1 MNPISPVVV
10 EVVDTPAIEVADT
23 LVAEEVVATPST
35 AAAGAPAAGAPAAG
49 TPAADAPVA
58 DTPVAA
64 ETATPPASPAG
75 AGGAPS
81 GTPPVAPALS
91 ARSLL
96 KQLQHQFPAFRNC
109 LPLAIGIDKQL
120 LARVPDLDRK
130 TMRAALG
137 IHTGSLRYLRAME
150 KATVRY
156 DLDGTAGAEVT
167 DTHRQHAKEVL
178 QQRFKKEADRKKAE
192 REAGQAAREASEA
205 EEANRLRQ
213 EKLLQLASKFSRNG

>member
-1 MNPISPVVV
+1 MKSMNPISPVVV
-10 EVVDTPAIEVADT
+10 ETVDTHSIEVADT
-23 LVAEEVVATPST
+23 LVAEEVVATPATDVLDTPAGDSRVA
-35 AAAGAPAAGAPAAG
+35 AAAGA
-49 TPAADAPVA
+49 
-58 DTPVAA
+58 
-64 ETATPPASPAG
+64 
-75 AGGAPS
+75 
-81 GTPPVAPALS
+81 PVAPALS

-96 KQLQHQFPAFRNC
+96 KQLQHQFTAFRNC

-120 LARVPDLDRK
+120 LARLPELDRK

-156 DLDGTAGAEVT
+156 DLDGAAGAEVA

-178 QQRFKKEADRKKAE
+178 QQRFKKEADRKKLEREASQAE
-192 REAGQAAREASEA
+192 REAEQA

-213 EKLLQLASKFSRNG
+213 EKLLQLASKFSRNA

>member
-1 MNPISPVVV
+1 MNPISPVA
-10 EVVDTPAIEVADT
+10 EVVDTPAVEVADT
-23 LVAEEVVATPST
+23 LVAEEISAPPATEVLDSPVAQ
-35 AAAGAPAAGAPAAG
+35 AAHPAAAPAAAAP
-49 TPAADAPVA
+49 
-58 DTPVAA
+58 
-64 ETATPPASPAG
+64 
-75 AGGAPS
+75 
-81 GTPPVAPALS
+81 S

-109 LPLAIGIDKQL
+109 LPLAIGVDKQL
-120 LARVPDLDRK
+120 LARLPELDRK
-130 TMRAALG
+130 IMRAALG

-156 DLDGTAGAEVT
+156 DLDGVAGAEVS

-192 REAGQAAREASEA
+192 HEASQA

-213 EKLLQLASKFSRNG
+213 EKLLQLATKFSRNG

>member
-1 MNPISPVVV
+1 MNTNS
-10 EVVDTPAIEVADT
+10 
-23 LVAEEVVATPST
+23 LVAES
-35 AAAGAPAAGAPAAG
+35 
-49 TPAADAPVA
+49 ADAPA
-58 DTPVAA
+58 PV
-64 ETATPPASPAG
+64 PAPVPAQSPA
-75 AGGAPS
+75 
-81 GTPPVAPALS
+81 PVTS
-91 ARSLL
+91 ARALL

-120 LARVPDLDRK
+120 VARIPELDRK

-156 DLDGTAGAEVT
+156 DLDGAPGAEVT
-167 DTHRQHAKEVL
+167 DVHRAHAKEVL
-178 QQRFKKEADRKKAE
+178 QQRFKKEAERKKAE
-192 REAGQAAREASEA
+192 REAAAA